1 MRNLPQWRK
10 AITSIRPQCW
20 ARRENSTI
28 GRRGKLKSEAESL
41 KISTTVEDTILKV
54 SDPVIRVGRREDLKS
69 EDESPNP
76 SATGKINTVKGSDL
90 KKLEVIRKY
99 ISREKT
105 GNHDQKLI
113 RNGGIKDQE
122 KRPMPNQKSASHK

>member
-1 MRNLPQWRK
+1 MRNLPQRRK

-28 GRRGKLKSEAESL
+28 ERQRKLESEAESL
-41 KISTTVEDTILKV
+41 KLSAMEEDTILKV

-90 KKLEVIRKY
+90 K
-99 ISREKT
+99 T
-105 GNHDQKLI
+105 
-113 RNGGIKDQE
+113 
-122 KRPMPNQKSASHK
+122 

>member
-1 MRNLPQWRK
+1 MRNLPQRRK

-28 GRRGKLKSEAESL
+28 KCRRKLESEAESL
-41 KISTTVEDTILKV
+41 NLSATAEDTILKV
-54 SDPVIRVGRREDLKS
+54 SDLFIRVGHREDLKP

-90 KKLEVIRKY
+90 KK
-99 ISREKT
+99 T
-105 GNHDQKLI
+105 
-113 RNGGIKDQE
+113 
-122 KRPMPNQKSASHK
+122 